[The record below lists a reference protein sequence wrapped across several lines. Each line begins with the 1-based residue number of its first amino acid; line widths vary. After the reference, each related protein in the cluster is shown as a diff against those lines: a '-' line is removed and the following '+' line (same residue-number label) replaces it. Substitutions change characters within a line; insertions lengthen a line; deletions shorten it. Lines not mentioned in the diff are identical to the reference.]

1 MSVWGAFYTSDTLL
15 GVGRSDACAVDRSGE
30 SLEAPCWRT
39 ISLVA
44 SPFASIDTIAAWSNG
59 IPWRWAC
66 SRDAS
71 CNARVSP
78 RVLPGISTYPSN
90 CNSWLTRGRIG
101 AGQFDVGVGGGGSVA
116 AGAGA
121 GGVATGAGDG
131 AATGTDCGMG
141 T

>member
-1 MSVWGAFYTSDTLL
+1 MSAWGDFFTSDTLL
-15 GVGRSDACAVDRSGE
+15 GVVRSDACAVGRSGE
-30 SLEAPCWRT
+30 SLGAPCWRT

-44 SPFASIDTIAAWSNG
+44 SPFASIDTISAWSNS
-59 IPWRWAC
+59 IPWRWVH

-71 CNARVSP
+71 RNARVSP
-78 RVLPGISTYPSN
+78 RVLPGISTYPSYS
-90 CNSWLTRGRIG
+90 NSRLTRGGIG
-101 AGQFDVGVGGGGSVA
+101 AGEFDVGVGGGGSVA

-131 AATGTDCGMG
+131 AATDTDCGMG